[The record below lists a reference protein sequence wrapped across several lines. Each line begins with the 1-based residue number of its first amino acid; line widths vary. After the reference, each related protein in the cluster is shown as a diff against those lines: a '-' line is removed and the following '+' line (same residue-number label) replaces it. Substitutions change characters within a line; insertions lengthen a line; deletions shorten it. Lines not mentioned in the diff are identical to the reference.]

1 MSNELRIRNM
11 TRAEVSELV
20 EWAAIEGWN
29 PGLHDA
35 DLFWATDPEA
45 FISAELDEELIGGG
59 AITSYNGEFGFMG
72 FFIVRPEYRGQGY
85 GNTIWLARRDR
96 LLARLQ
102 NGASIG
108 MDGVFT
114 MQEYYAR
121 GGFVFTHRNLR
132 FRTDI
137 PAHAATS
144 PVENQDIIP
153 LAEISFDQVLD
164 YDRTCFPASRP
175 AFLKAWVS
183 QPDALALG
191 CQRDGSLQGFGIVR
205 RCREG
210 CKIGPLFADD
220 AETAA
225 QVFADVLPLLNQ
237 NGQIVIC
244 LPNVRHWSTFYHLYV
259 RGIWPAND
267 RGIFDKTHL
276 HFFARRN
283 ILQLIREAGL
293 EVVLEKRNVRIIEPW
308 SWTNIPGKLLDWWP
322 FRPFL
327 HFNIFMCVNLTT
339 MIL

>member
-137 PAHAATS
+137 PTHAATS

-191 CQRDGSLQGFGIVR
+191 CQRDGSLQGFGVVR

-220 AETAA
+220 AETADSLYLNLA
-225 QVFADVLPLLNQ
+225 AFAAGGPLFLDAPQNNPAAMALVQQHQMIEVFGCARMYLGAP
-237 NGQIVIC
+237 
-244 LPNVRHWSTFYHLYV
+244 
-259 RGIWPAND
+259 PALD
-267 RGIFDKTHL
+267 HKHIFGVTSFEL
-276 HFFARRN
+276 
-283 ILQLIREAGL
+283 G
-293 EVVLEKRNVRIIEPW
+293 
-308 SWTNIPGKLLDWWP
+308 
-322 FRPFL
+322 
-327 HFNIFMCVNLTT
+327 
-339 MIL
+339 